1 MRLTTEQQRLI
12 RAATREVFGPGATV
26 RLFGSR
32 LDDEARGGDIDLLV
46 ELSEPVNNPALSAAK
61 LATKVSRA
69 IHGRQVDVLV
79 SAPNLRRLPIHEVA
93 AREGVML

>member
-1 MRLTTEQQRLI
+1 MRLTAEQQRLI

-32 LDDEARGGDIDLLV
+32 LDDQARGGDIDLLV
-46 ELSEPVNNPALSAAK
+46 DLPEPVPNPALSAAE

-69 IHGRQVDVLV
+69 IHGRQVDVLI
-79 SAPNLRRLPIHEVA
+79 SAPNLRRLPIHDIA
-93 AREGVML
+93 MREGVEL

>member
-32 LDDEARGGDIDLLV
+32 LDDRARGGDIDLLV
-46 ELSEPVNNPALSAAK
+46 ELSEPVDNPALSGAE